1 MENKNAQEIRKYMNL
16 LETIE
21 SKIILEN
28 KTENSDKILSEANP
42 LGQLIKGE
50 LSGAKIVAAD
60 LKPIF
65 NAVKSDAKVAS
76 ELAKIGVKTET
87 ELFELIKND
96 FKSVSP
102 KLGQLSSQMA
112 SKVRGVVELNIL
124 KSSTSNKRLY
134 EICAENFVK
143 DSRMRET
150 YKAYGKSNDLISKLK
165 KDGYSQQ
172 GAEAIAKKMED
183 FKSGKLGAR
192 PNPTNPTTPPLPP
205 NIPKNWWD
213 GLKIRL
219 GQKMPWKKLLIWGAG
234 LGITGAVLWSM
245 TSSTGEK
252 PEGMPDVSP
261 TDSEWAPCIQNLIND
276 KSGVFI
282 SEVGGT
288 INVFVAKTGNE
299 EYDKL
304 GGLRFYMDGKVVM
317 GDGSKTGK
325 WTCKGGEAEI
335 KEMYLN
341 EQGGEIDNAT
351 MQSYVD
357 TAVDDLDG
365 WVDAG
370 NLSSLKTILTNLKGK
385 TINGK
390 NAVSEF
396 LKYYSADEGG
406 DSFITDVTSVGIKTV
421 GVQGMSDKEEILNL
435 ANSGSSTV
443 TTSGGIGDINITWD
457 GAVVPEPP
465 KKEEKKKTKW
475 RDNNKFPLIFG
486 DRGPIIKEVQ
496 ICFGFEQKY
505 QTGNFGPVT
514 LKKLQELYGVS
525 EINEDTY
532 NRIKEKCK
540 SSTPTPTVTP
550 TVTTTT
556 NTSTTP
562 TSTTTTTTPTSTTT
576 TPTSTTT
583 PTTPVSDV
591 VKQEIRSNL
600 KKREGVL
607 GVGGGYV
614 YKGRDLTPDEQN
626 YLIGY
631 AKERGYEKFIPKERM
646 GPNDKYVFRKLK
658 KK

>member
-42 LGQLIKGE
+42 LVQLAKGE
-50 LSGAKIVAAD
+50 LSGAKILAAD

-65 NAVKSDAKVAS
+65 NAVKTDAKVGA
-76 ELAKIGVKTET
+76 ELAKIGVKSEI

-96 FKSVSP
+96 FKNVSP

-134 EICAENFVK
+134 EMCAENFVK

-183 FKSGKLGAR
+183 FKSGKVNVGDR
-192 PNPTNPTTPPLPP
+192 PNLTNPKNPKYKTPLPP
-205 NIPKNWWD
+205 NIPKKWWED
-213 GLKIRL
+213 LR
-219 GQKMPWKKLLIWGAG
+219 KLLKAGKNWKTILKWGLG
-234 LGITGAVLWSM
+234 LGIPLSVLYFMVKDS
-245 TSSTGEK
+245 GETI
-252 PEGMPDVSP
+252 PQDLPTTPP
-261 TDSEWAPCIQNLIND
+261 TDSGFAPCVQNLINN
-276 KSGVFI
+276 KSASLT
-282 SEVGGT
+282 SEVGGAISALVT
-288 INVFVAKTGNE
+288 KTGNE
-299 EYDKL
+299 EYDKV
-304 GGLRFYMDGKVVM
+304 GGLRFYMDGRVVM
-317 GDGSKTGK
+317 GDNSKTGK
-325 WTCKGGEAEI
+325 WTCKDGVAQI
-335 KEMYLN
+335 NEMYLN

-406 DSFITDVTSVGIKTV
+406 DSFIDDVNSVGVKTV
-421 GVQGMSDKEEILNL
+421 GVQGINDKEEILNL
-435 ANSGSSTV
+435 VNSGSSSTN
-443 TTSGGIGDINITWD
+443 TGGGINDINITWD
-457 GAVVPEPP
+457 GENPEPVIVR
-465 KKEEKKKTKW
+465 KKENKKKTVYTD
-475 RDNNKFPLIFG
+475 RDKFPYRFG

-505 QTGNFGPVT
+505 QTGNFGQIT
-514 LKKLQELYGVS
+514 LKKLNELYGVS

-540 SSTPTPTVTP
+540 SSSTTGTT
-550 TVTTTT
+550 TNTGTATNTGTTT
-556 NTSTTP
+556 NTSTATN
-562 TSTTTTTTPTSTTT
+562 TSTTTKPI
-576 TPTSTTT
+576 
-583 PTTPVSDV
+583 SDV
-591 VKQEIRSNL
+591 VKQEIRSNI
-600 KKREGVL
+600 KKQGLLNR
-607 GVGGGYV
+607 YV
-614 YKGRDLTPDEQN
+614 YKGRDLTPDEQK
-626 YLIGY
+626 YLIDYMG
-631 AKERGYEKFIPKERM
+631 ERGYGKFIPKEKM
-646 GPNDKYVFRKLK
+646 GPNDKYVFRPLK
-658 KK
+658 KQ